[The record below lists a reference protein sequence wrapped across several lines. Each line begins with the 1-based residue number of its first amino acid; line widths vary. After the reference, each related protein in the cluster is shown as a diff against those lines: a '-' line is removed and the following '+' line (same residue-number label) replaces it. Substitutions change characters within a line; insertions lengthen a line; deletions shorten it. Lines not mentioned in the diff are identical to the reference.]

1 MKTSLFRCFLGLIVT
16 LLCLPS
22 VVFSAGVVNSA
33 TDAALRA
40 ALAGG
45 GTVTFNCEGT
55 ITLTGTIAIASST
68 VINATGHAITL
79 SGGNAVRLF
88 SVSSGVTASFINLT
102 LANGRAAGSN
112 GVVGPPVT
120 DGQPGLGGA
129 ILNNGGAVALTGC
142 TVVSNLAIGG
152 AGYTTSIFSPLS
164 SVGGVGQGGAIYNLG
179 GNLAVTNCSFS
190 ANRATG
196 GTGGFWSALGC
207 AGGDAGGGAIFSQG
221 GSMTIQSSTF
231 VSHTARGGAPGVS
244 VATMSDQA
252 GSGLGGAIWTSNAM
266 ANFYNSAF
274 SNNLAV
280 GADLP
285 FPGSSGGAGS
295 GKGGAVFATNGVVN
309 CFSCAFSTNTAI
321 AGFKTKN
328 ATVGQAQGGAIWS
341 QASLSVSQSSFLG
354 NQAKGQ
360 GTGASGTSDDRAGEG
375 SGGAIF
381 NGNKLSLSG
390 STFAKNAVQ
399 GGFGGSRVTGNC
411 PGGMGRGGAICNLG
425 TLCVTNCTLAANSA
439 TGGAAGD
446 ATVYASASGGDG
458 LGGGLFNTNGTVTL
472 VNLTFATNSATGGA
486 GSPGISN
493 SVPAPGAPGLA
504 LGGAIYTTNGTV
516 NVVNTIVADSRSGS
530 NCWGTVL
537 DLGYNLS
544 SDNSAGFYATGSLNN
559 TDPKLGPLDDYGG
572 PTLTM
577 ALLAGSPAIDGGS
590 TAQAPATDQRGR
602 SRPYS
607 TAADIGAFESSAPF
621 IVKGNLVGATG
632 VVIFSAGST
641 NVAVTN
647 SGNFWFRTLP
657 AGSCWVTPSNANY
670 VFAPNSRSFTLGPD
684 QLNAD
689 FKAYLWNTINIDST
703 TNSTLHLVY
712 AGTNGQTYRVL
723 TTSNLPG
730 PWLPVATNTLLA
742 SNYFDLFLLM
752 TGEPLHFYRAVSP

>member
-1 MKTSLFRCFLGLIVT
+1 MKTSLFRCLLGWIVT
-16 LLCLPS
+16 LFCLPN
-22 VVFSAGVVNSA
+22 VVFSAGTVNSA
-33 TDAALRA
+33 DEAALRA

-45 GTVTFNCEGT
+45 GMVTFNCDGT
-55 ITLTGTIAIASST
+55 IVLTGTLAIASST
-68 VINATGHAITL
+68 VLDATGHAITI
-79 SGGNAVRLF
+79 SGGNAVRLL
-88 SVSSGVTASFINLT
+88 SVSSGVTAAFINLT

-129 ILNNGGAVALTGC
+129 ILNNGGTVALTGC

-152 AGYTTSIFSPLS
+152 AGYATSVFSPLS
-164 SVGGVGQGGAIYNLG
+164 SVGGIGQGGAIYNLA
-179 GNLAVTNCSFS
+179 GNLAVTNCCFS
-190 ANRATG
+190 ANGATG

-244 VATMSDQA
+244 VAPMPGQA

-285 FPGSSGGAGS
+285 NSGSSGGAGS
-295 GKGGAVFATNGVVN
+295 GKGGAVFAINGAVN
-309 CFSCAFSTNTAI
+309 CVGCTFTMNKVV
-321 AGFKTKN
+321 AGFRTRN
-328 ATVGQAQGGAIWS
+328 GFLGLAQGGAIWS

-354 NQAKGQ
+354 NEAKGQ
-360 GTGASGTSDDRAGEG
+360 GNGASGTSDDRAGEG

-381 NGNKLSLSG
+381 NGNTLALSG
-390 STFAKNAVQ
+390 STFAKNAVL
-399 GGFGGSRVTGNC
+399 GGFGGARVTGNC

-486 GSPGISN
+486 GSPGIPG
-493 SVPAPGAPGLA
+493 SVPLPGPPGLS
-504 LGGAIYTTNGTV
+504 LGGAICNSNGTV
-516 NVVNTIVADSRSGS
+516 NLYNTIVAYSTSGG
-530 NCWGTVL
+530 NCWGTVS

-544 SDNSAGFYATGSLNN
+544 SDASAGFYAPGSLNN

-577 ALLAGSPAIDGGS
+577 ALLTGSPAIDGAS
-590 TAQAPATDQRGR
+590 AAQAPATDQRGR
-602 SRPYS
+602 SRPYGP
-607 TAADIGAFESSAPF
+607 AADIGAFESSAPF

-632 VVIFSAGST
+632 VVMFSTGITSI
-641 NVAVTN
+641 AVTN

-657 AGSCWVTPSNANY
+657 AGSCVITPSNANY
-670 VFAPNSRSFTLGPD
+670 VFAPNSRSYTLGPD
-684 QLNAD
+684 QLDAD
-689 FKAYLWNTINIDST
+689 FKAYDWNTINTESIS
-703 TNSTLHLVY
+703 NGTLQLRY

-723 TTSNLPG
+723 SATNLTG
-730 PWLPVATNTLLA
+730 QWLPVATNFLSA
-742 SNYFDLFLLM
+742 SNYFDVVLPL
-752 TGEPLHFYRAVSP
+752 TAEPGRFYRTVSP